1 MSVPI
6 HSVPIHLGHDN
17 PPLPGSRGG
26 AGGLGSG
33 FAYCMV
39 AYVPGILE
47 GRGRLVQNASAA
59 ATELIR
65 LAILDGRLEP
75 GSRLKEEELAREL
88 GISRTPIREAL
99 LVLQAEGLIQTTP
112 NRGAV
117 VVTHDADDLIDL
129 YQLRALLE
137 GHAARQAAARISD
150 EEIGLLRESC
160 DRFDRIAAEDIR
172 ELVKENLLFHRAIHA
187 AAGSARLSGMLRRV
201 IELPLVY
208 KSYVWY
214 PPDQKRI
221 SAHYHRQ
228 ITNALSVRDAERA
241 ELVMRE
247 HVFEARDL
255 LVAASRDQIDAP

>member
-1 MSVPI
+1 
-6 HSVPIHLGHDN
+6 
-17 PPLPGSRGG
+17 
-26 AGGLGSG
+26 
-33 FAYCMV
+33 MV
-39 AYVPGILE
+39 ASVPGILE
-47 GRGRLVQNASAA
+47 GRGRLVQNASVA

-65 LAILDGRLEP
+65 EAILDGRLDP

-88 GISRTPIREAL
+88 GISRTPVREAL
-99 LVLQAEGLIQTTP
+99 LMLQAEGLIETTP

-117 VVTHDADDLIDL
+117 VRTHDAEDLIDL

-137 GHAARQAAARISD
+137 GYAARQAAARVT
-150 EEIGLLRESC
+150 EAELEMLRESC
-160 DRFDRIAAEDIR
+160 DRFDKIAGDDFR
-172 ELVKENLLFHRAIHA
+172 ELVKENLLFHSAIHA
-187 AAGSARLSGMLRRV
+187 AAGSARLTGMLRRV

-255 LVAASRDQIDAP
+255 LVATLNEQVDSP